1 MFDKIKKGIRK
12 MIDEATAEMPTDE
25 IMPAQEAVDTVNE
38 QIQDNAEAVNVPS
51 EFGQAVPSSKVARVF
66 DVTGREVREYSLE
79 AHGIEFAVLAE
90 NFAKKI
96 GGIVK

>member
-12 MIDEATAEMPTDE
+12 MIDEAKAEMPTDE
-25 IMPAQEAVDTVNE
+25 IMPAQEA
-38 QIQDNAEAVNVPS
+38 EAVQEEVLATPAESEEVVPN
-51 EFGQAVPSSKVARVF
+51 SKVARVF